1 MRHSTLA
8 LMLLVLQFSIVLK
21 IAVEAGLLSLSQVL
35 RNFCCHRITFSYGL
49 TYLHKTGTLLNDF
62 EESQAEVLEQREFIT
77 SQDPQDLVL
86 FINLYG
92 LVFLLS
98 MILVCQCFY
107 LILLED

>member
-1 MRHSTLA
+1 M
-8 LMLLVLQFSIVLK
+8 
-21 IAVEAGLLSLSQVL
+21 LSLSQVL

-49 TYLHKTGTLLNDF
+49 IYLHKTGNLLNDF

-86 FINLYG
+86 FIDLYG

-107 LILLED
+107 LILLEELKQSKVEGFALGYLDVVGELGTKPF